1 MTESWGAGFMA
12 LIGRIIFIWIA
23 LMAALMAAGVMLAI
37 SIAGPTW
44 INMDSDP
51 MERVTFLFF
60 TIASTGYV
68 FVVAGLPSLLLVVLG
83 EALKLRS
90 FLYYG
95 AGGAVVGLLSY
106 FLTDISASMEQT
118 TDIVPVTYPMQLAA
132 AAGDHRRARLLA
144 DRRAQRGRW
153 RDPLNLLT

>member
-1 MTESWGAGFMA
+1 MA
-12 LIGRIIFIWIA
+12 LIGRIIVIWIA
-23 LMAALMAAGVMLAI
+23 LMAALVAAGVTLAI

-51 MERVTFLFF
+51 VERVSFLFF
-60 TIASTGYV
+60 TIISTGYV
-68 FVVAGLPSLLLVVLG
+68 FVVAGLPSLLLVVVG

-106 FLTDISASMEQT
+106 FLTDISASMENT

-132 AAGDHRRARLLA
+132 AAGIIGGLVYWLIAGRSA
-144 DRRAQRGRW
+144 GRW
-153 RDPLNLLT
+153 RDALNSLT